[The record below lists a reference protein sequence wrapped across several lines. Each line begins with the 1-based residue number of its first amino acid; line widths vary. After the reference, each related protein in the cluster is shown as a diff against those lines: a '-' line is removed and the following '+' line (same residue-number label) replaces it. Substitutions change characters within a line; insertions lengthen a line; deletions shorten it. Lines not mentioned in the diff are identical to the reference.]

1 MNKALFFASRWMK
14 NLGLPGMAGVAMLVL
29 SVAGYLV
36 ITLPQHSRLEQLTQE
51 AAEAQA
57 QQKAAGLNPVVDT
70 HSSAAHLRAFYEF
83 FPARESA
90 PQLLGKL
97 YKAARAESLT
107 LSEGEYKYSLGKA
120 GAMGMYQVDLPV
132 KGTYVQIRKFIVKVL
147 NAMPSAALE
156 EVSFKRESV
165 GSGELEAVIRFT
177 IYMSVAS

>member
-1 MNKALFFASRWMK
+1 MNKALFIATRWTK
-14 NLGLPGMAGVAMLVL
+14 NLGVPGMAGMAMLVL
-29 SVAGYLV
+29 AVAGYLGM
-36 ITLPQHSRLEQLTQE
+36 TLPQHSRLEQLTQE
-51 AAEAQA
+51 VADAQA
-57 QQKAAGLNPVVDT
+57 QQKSAGLNPVADT
-70 HSSAAHLRAFYEF
+70 HSSTARLRAFYEF
-83 FPARESA
+83 FPARQNA
-90 PQLLGKL
+90 PQLLGTL

-120 GAMGMYQVDLPV
+120 GAMGIYEVNLPV

-177 IYMSVAS
+177 IYMSAA